1 VKVALVTGGGRG
13 IGRAMVEEFAAAG
26 YGVAFTYAQNRAA
39 ADELVASLSSNGSRT
54 LAFQADVRDF
64 DRAQEVVRSA
74 AESLGPIDVL
84 VNNAGIRR
92 DGALHNMDPAVWR
105 EVIDTNLTGTFN
117 YARAVVRDMIRRGG
131 VILNVGSVSGSV
143 GMAGQTNYSASKA
156 GMIGFTKA
164 LSREVARFGIRV
176 NAIAPGVIETEIIAD
191 LEPRARTKLNA
202 QIPAGRVGTAREVA
216 KLALYLASDDAAYA
230 TGQVFTLDGGL
241 S

>member
-1 VKVALVTGGGRG
+1 MKVALVTGGSRG
-13 IGRAMVEEFAAAG
+13 IGRAIVEEFSRAG
-26 YGVAFTYAQNRAA
+26 YGVAFTYAKDRKA
-39 ADELVASLSSNGSRT
+39 ADDLAASLSTSEHRT
-54 LAFQADVRDF
+54 LAFQAEVREF
-64 DRAQEVVRSA
+64 DRAQEVVRQA
-74 AESLGPIDVL
+74 AEALGPIDVL

-92 DGALHNMDPAVWR
+92 DGALHNMDPAVWH

-131 VILNVGSVSGSV
+131 VILNISSVSGSV

-156 GMIGFTKA
+156 GMIGFTRA
-164 LSREVARFGIRV
+164 LSREVARFGVRV

-191 LEPRARTKLNA
+191 LGPRARDKLHA
-202 QIPAGRVGTAREVA
+202 QIPAGRTGTPREVA